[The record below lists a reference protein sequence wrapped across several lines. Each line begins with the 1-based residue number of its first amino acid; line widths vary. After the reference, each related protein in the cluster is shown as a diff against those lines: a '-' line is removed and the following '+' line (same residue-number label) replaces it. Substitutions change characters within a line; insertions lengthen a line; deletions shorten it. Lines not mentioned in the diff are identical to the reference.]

1 MRMWHALSASHLF
14 FLQKARFC
22 IVGLRPTWPPS
33 RHVETCN
40 FRISLFLPN
49 SVLNLTNHVLLDR
62 CGEAIV
68 VLNEGFLHIN
78 QAAHLAKVSATYL
91 RLISF
96 VSLVIF
102 KETNK

>member
-1 MRMWHALSASHLF
+1 MHSPQAIYF
-14 FLQKARFC
+14 FFK
-22 IVGLRPTWPPS
+22 
-33 RHVETCN
+33 RHVSVSLVCDQLGRQDVTWKPAISE
-40 FRISLFLPN
+40 FRFLPN

>member
-1 MRMWHALSASHLF
+1 MACTLRKPFIFSSKGT
-14 FLQKARFC
+14 FLYRWFATNMAAK
-22 IVGLRPTWPPS
+22 TS
-33 RHVETCN
+33 RGNLQFQN
-40 FRISLFLPN
+40 FAFLPN

-62 CGEAIV
+62 CGEATV